1 LRERPT
7 TWLSSTPEIIIHLA
21 LGRWNGTQARIALPI
36 AGDVADAKA
45 VVMRLGDELG
55 FDPVDAGSIDDSWR
69 QQPRTPVYVTDFDL
83 DGVRRA
89 LSEAKASAL
98 RSCAPK
104 RIAPV
109 RGALRLDQA
118 VTRMIGSNATLVRGN
133 VNVTT
138 LTCFLAPQKYCNAP
152 SATLIVQSIWSVTR
166 RSEHPRVDSARPISR
181 NLDRITEKLTRDQF
195 EDIPS
200 CNSIDGRYR
209 SCGLMRELKGKT
221 AVITGAG
228 NGIGRSIAHALA
240 KAGANIVVADLRLSW
255 AEAVSNEIA
264 NLGVKT
270 LPLLVDVSKE
280 ESVTALADAAY
291 DKFGVVDILVNNAG
305 VTWRPLRPI
314 TAATLSDWKFFMDTN
329 VWGVIYGINAFL
341 PRMMKQQGEK
351 HVVNTTSLAGV
362 WPVKGHGPYSA
373 TKAAVTAMSET
384 LAFDLADEG
393 LGVTILLPHAVTTNI
408 VQNSEELRTEKE
420 KGVGR
425 TFKPVGER
433 LEELTAAG
441 FIDAE
446 LVGEM
451 VRDAIERNQLY
462 LHTHPISDKN
472 INERMNLIFGPDSL
486 GRVNSN
492 LR

>member
-1 LRERPT
+1 
-7 TWLSSTPEIIIHLA
+7 
-21 LGRWNGTQARIALPI
+21 
-36 AGDVADAKA
+36 
-45 VVMRLGDELG
+45 
-55 FDPVDAGSIDDSWR
+55 
-69 QQPRTPVYVTDFDL
+69 
-83 DGVRRA
+83 
-89 LSEAKASAL
+89 
-98 RSCAPK
+98 
-104 RIAPV
+104 
-109 RGALRLDQA
+109 
-118 VTRMIGSNATLVRGN
+118 
-133 VNVTT
+133 
-138 LTCFLAPQKYCNAP
+138 
-152 SATLIVQSIWSVTR
+152 
-166 RSEHPRVDSARPISR
+166 
-181 NLDRITEKLTRDQF
+181 
-195 EDIPS
+195 
-200 CNSIDGRYR
+200 
-209 SCGLMRELKGKT
+209 MRELKGKT

-255 AEAVSNEIA
+255 AETVSQEIA

-329 VWGVIYGINAFL
+329 VWGVIYGLNAFL

-351 HVVNTTSLAGV
+351 HVVNTSSVAGV
-362 WPVKGHGPYSA
+362 WPVKGNGPYSA
-373 TKAAVTAMSET
+373 TKAAVTAMSEA
-384 LAFDLADEG
+384 LAIELADEG
-393 LGVTILLPHAVTTNI
+393 LGVTILHPATVRTNV

-420 KGVGR
+420 KGAGR
-425 TFKPVGER
+425 TFKPMVDER
-433 LEELTAAG
+433 WEELVGAG

-451 VRDAIERNQLY
+451 VRDAIQRNQLY

-472 INERMNLIFGPDSL
+472 INKRMNLIFDPDSF
-486 GRVNSN
+486 GRVNPN